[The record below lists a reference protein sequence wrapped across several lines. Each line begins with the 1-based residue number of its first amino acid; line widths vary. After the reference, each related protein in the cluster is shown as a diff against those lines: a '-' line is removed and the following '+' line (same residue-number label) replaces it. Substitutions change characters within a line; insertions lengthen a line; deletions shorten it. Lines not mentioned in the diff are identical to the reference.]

1 MRHLIAVSLLLAGSV
16 AMADD
21 CEFQADRSFTVDR
34 GEITALNVKTGRN
47 DLRVQGE
54 AGLAQIV
61 VTAKACASDEED
73 LPKLKLTQRRD
84 GTRLLIEAENPDSS
98 GGILLFPGYA
108 DLDIQIR
115 LPADLAVSVDA
126 GSGDTTARDLAS
138 LDYDAGSGDLDADG
152 IRDELRADVGSGDI
166 TANGVGRFAL
176 DSVGSGDIVV
186 RDVRETVVI
195 GSVGSGDV
203 TLRKVGGSVQIG
215 NVGSGDIDIS
225 GAAEV
230 TIDGTGSGDIDVDD
244 VRGNFTVKEAG
255 SSDISYRNV
264 GGTVDV
270 PKDD

>member
-21 CEFQADRSFTVDR
+21 CEFEADRSFTVER
-34 GEITALNVKTGRN
+34 GDLTALNVKTGRN

-54 AGLAQIV
+54 AGMAQIV

-73 LPKLKLTQRRD
+73 LDKLKLTQRRD
-84 GTRLLIEAENPDSS
+84 GTRLIIEAENPDSS

-108 DLDIQIR
+108 DLSIEMR
-115 LPADLAVSVDA
+115 VPADLAVGVDA
-126 GSGDTTARDLAS
+126 GSGDTTARGLAS
-138 LDYDAGSGDLDADG
+138 LDYDAGSGDLDAER

-166 TANGVGRFAL
+166 TASELGRFVL
-176 DSVGSGDIVV
+176 DSVGSGDIVL
-186 RDVRETVVI
+186 RDVRESVVI

-203 TLRKVGGSVQIG
+203 TLRKVGGSVRIG

-230 TIDGTGSGDIDVDD
+230 TVEGIGSGDIDVNE

-264 GGTVDV
+264 AGTVDV
-270 PKDD
+270 PKDE